1 MNLNY
6 KRGLIRFWIV
16 ASVVWL
22 AAIATL
28 YGDAEAVGFYLGHQ
42 YQLLARSPLSW
53 KAALEQERITA
64 IRSQSCRQA
73 HELSCKHRDR
83 AAYAQC
89 IGSDRMARPDQRR
102 SGRFDTLAERIL
114 GENEYDEL
122 IREREC
128 GMPICDRDA
137 YLRNAKGLFI
147 AAGDSPDNLT
157 AELCDGFRMIEVP
170 RVNWVWISGA
180 VLPIFLLLILW
191 LIGTWIARGF
201 VAAKGR
207 PEK

>member
-1 MNLNY
+1 MGFNY
-6 KRGLIRFWIV
+6 KRGLFRLWIV

-22 AAIATL
+22 AAVTAER
-28 YGDAEAVGFYLGHQ
+28 GNAEAVGFYLSHQ
-42 YQLLARSPLSW
+42 YQLFARSPLSW
-53 KAALEQERITA
+53 KAALEKERITA
-64 IRSQSCRQA
+64 NRSQACEQA
-73 HELSCKHRDR
+73 HQMSCEHRDR
-83 AAYAQC
+83 VAYEQC
-89 IGSDRMARPDQRR
+89 IGRPDVRR
-102 SGRFDTLAERIL
+102 SRWQSDSPKR

-122 IREREC
+122 IRERQC
-128 GMPICDRDA
+128 GIPICDRDA

-147 AAGDSPDNLT
+147 ASGDSPDNLT

-170 RVNWVWISGA
+170 RVNWAWIGGA
-180 VLPIFLLLILW
+180 VLPIFLPLILW